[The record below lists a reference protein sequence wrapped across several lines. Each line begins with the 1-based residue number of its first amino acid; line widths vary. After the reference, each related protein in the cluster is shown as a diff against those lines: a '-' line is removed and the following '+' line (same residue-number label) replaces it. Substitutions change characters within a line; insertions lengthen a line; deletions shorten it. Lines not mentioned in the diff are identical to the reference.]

1 VRQRKEEQEEQ
12 ARHEAL
18 QRKKEREEEALQ
30 QKEEQ
35 EEHAPKAR
43 GKYMTFDNQMED
55 LKLYKETHGH
65 ANVTIPE
72 DKSLAQFCAKARH
85 ARKNPGKGVKLTDE
99 RTAAFDGIGFN
110 WTSQLVSGQFW
121 PSPSPGVYNWSDA
134 LEGWEGRHA
143 FVWCDFHH
151 AGHGFRVFLCRVGR
165 VSLYRRAEN
174 LCKQSVVV

>member
-1 VRQRKEEQEEQ
+1 
-12 ARHEAL
+12 
-18 QRKKEREEEALQ
+18 
-30 QKEEQ
+30 
-35 EEHAPKAR
+35 
-43 GKYMTFDNQMED
+43 MTFDDQMED

-121 PSPSPGVYNWSDA
+121 PSPSPGVCTTGAMRWR
-134 LEGWEGRHA
+134 GGR
-143 FVWCDFHH
+143 
-151 AGHGFRVFLCRVGR
+151 AGMPSFGVISITPSMVSECFCVG
-165 VSLYRRAEN
+165 LAE
-174 LCKQSVVV
+174 